1 VRRLLAACLLLF
13 ATNVQAQSW
22 ANRPVRWIVAFPP
35 GGPTDLVARV
45 VGAKLSEQIGQ
56 PVVIENRP
64 GAGGNIGA
72 DAVVKAPPDG
82 HTLLL
87 AIPAVITNPFFFK
100 SSPDS
105 LQDLTPVIQMT
116 GGPMVLLA
124 SQRFAARSVGDVV
137 QAIKARPGEVS
148 CGVPGSLATVGCE
161 LLRAHAGAEILR
173 VAYRGNEPALLGLQ
187 RGDIDLVFDF
197 VSSAGNNV
205 AAGRGRAIAVTSLKR
220 ISGTF
225 AELPAVA
232 ETIPDFE
239 LMGWHAVMAP
249 AGTPAPIVQ
258 RINEAINVALRAP
271 EVKER
276 LANVG
281 VDVVGGSAEAFGE
294 RLRREFATYGAAMKA
309 SGVQPQ

>member
-1 VRRLLAACLLLF
+1 LLATCLVLLF
-13 ATNVQAQSW
+13 ATEVQAQSW
-22 ANRPVRWIVAFPP
+22 PARPVRWIVAFPP

-45 VGAKLSEQIGQ
+45 VGARLQEQIGQ
-56 PVVIENRP
+56 PVVIENRA
-64 GAGGNIGA
+64 GAGGNLGA
-72 DAVVKAPPDG
+72 DVVVKAPPDG

-100 SSPDS
+100 ASPDP
-105 LQDLTPVIQMT
+105 LADLAPVIQMT

-197 VSSAGNNV
+197 VSSAANNV
-205 AAGRGRAIAVTSLKR
+205 AAGRGRALGVTSPKR
-220 ISGTF
+220 TGAGTF
-225 AELPAVA
+225 ADLPAVA
-232 ETIPDFE
+232 ETIPGFE
-239 LMGWHAVMAP
+239 LMGWHGVMAP
-249 AGTPAPIVQ
+249 AGIPAAIVR
-258 RINEAINVALRAP
+258 RINQEINTALTAP
-271 EVKER
+271 DVKER
-276 LANVG
+276 LNAVG
-281 VDVVGGSAEAFGE
+281 VDVVGGSADAFGE
-294 RLRREFATYGAAMKA
+294 RLRREFATYGHAMKA